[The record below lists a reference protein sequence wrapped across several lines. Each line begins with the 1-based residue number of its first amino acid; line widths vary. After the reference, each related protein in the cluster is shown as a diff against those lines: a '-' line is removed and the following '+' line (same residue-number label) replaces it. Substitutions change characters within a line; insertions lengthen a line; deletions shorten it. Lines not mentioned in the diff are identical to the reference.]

1 MSESATSLVWLV
13 IRKDD
18 NGNRYRIG
26 SYATK
31 AEAEQMADRLDVR
44 GPKQLYWVEQLAQ
57 GSPSSAP

>member
-1 MSESATSLVWLV
+1 MSESTTPLVWLV

-31 AEAEQMADRLDVR
+31 AEAQQIADRLDDR
-44 GPKQLYWVEQLAQ
+44 GPKQLYWVERAGQGGAQ
-57 GSPSSAP
+57 